1 MALGP
6 NDLQG
11 VVIPSAWDGAE
22 LTRLTLADG
31 TTYQEI
37 LTDISAAVQLFNQAI
52 AQSELAPL
60 MSPTADA
67 AIEYGQ
73 GAGNA
78 FEDATEY
85 SQADAQRSQTSGHML
100 PLRLVDYKMGW
111 TSRWLEEAR
120 RAQIDNDIN
129 AMLDAARDVFE
140 KRVLTRLFKL
150 EPETGVGYG
159 LGSAGVSPGFADGG
173 VPAGTV
179 PFTPRPFFQR
189 AAAFTTAHNH
199 YMRLNGITQANLES
213 AIKNLWEHGHDQV
226 FDLMIAMA
234 DVNSWTNTT
243 NVTGFKSRP
252 DLLIQYGQDVSLG
265 LVNDSYIGII
275 STAYGSVRVRA
286 SARIPTGY
294 WAVFKSYGLLDPRNP
309 IAVRFNP
316 MRGFGLRLVVN
327 NVDRYPL
334 AGAIGEMAFG
344 AGVRDR
350 VNAVMVENDASGDY
364 ASPVIL

>member
-31 TTYQEI
+31 TTYAEI
-37 LTDISAAVQLFNQAI
+37 IQDISAAVQLFNQSI
-52 AQSELAPL
+52 AQSELAGL

-73 GAGNA
+73 GAGNS

-85 SQADAQRSQTSGHML
+85 AQGDAQRSQTSGHML

-159 LGSAGVSPGFADGG
+159 LGSAGISPGFAD
-173 VPAGTV
+173 AGTPSGTV
-179 PFTPRPFFQR
+179 AFVPRPYLQR
-189 AAAFTTAHNH
+189 AAAFTASHNH
-199 YMRLNGITQANLES
+199 YMRLDGITQANLES
-213 AIKNLWEHGHDQV
+213 AVKNLWEHGYDQV
-226 FDLMIAMA
+226 FDLLISMA
-234 DVNSWTNTT
+234 DVTSWTNTT
-243 NVTGFKSRP
+243 NVTGFKARP
-252 DLLIQYGQDVSLG
+252 DLLLQYGQDTTLG
-265 LVNDSYIGII
+265 LVDQSYIGVIG
-275 STAYGSVRVRA
+275 TAYGSVRVRA

-294 WAVFKSYGLLDPRNP
+294 WGVFKSFGALDVRNP

-316 MRGFGLRLVVN
+316 MRGFGLRLTVN

-334 AGAIGEMAFG
+334 AGSIGEMAFG
-344 AGVRDR
+344 VGVRDR
-350 VNAVMVENDASGDY
+350 IAAVLVENDSSGSY
-364 ASPVIL
+364 ASPTIL

>member
-11 VVIPSAWDGAE
+11 VVIPTAWDGAE
-22 LTRLTLADG
+22 LSRLTLADG
-31 TTYQEI
+31 TSYAEI
-37 LTDISAAVQLFNQAI
+37 IQDIGAAVQLFNASI
-52 AQSELAPL
+52 AQSELSTL

-73 GAGNA
+73 GAGNS

-85 SQADAQRSQTSGHML
+85 AQGDAQRTQTSGHML
-100 PLRLVDYKMGW
+100 PMRLVDYKMGW

-140 KRVLTRLFKL
+140 KRVLLRVFKL
-150 EPETGVGYG
+150 EPETGTAYG

-173 VPAGTV
+173 APAGTV
-179 PFTPRPFFQR
+179 PFIPRPYLQR
-189 AAAFTTAHNH
+189 ATAFTAAHQH

-213 AIKNLWEHGHDQV
+213 AVKNLWEHGYDQV
-226 FDLMIAMA
+226 FDMLISMA
-234 DVNSWTNTT
+234 DVSAWTNTT
-243 NVTGFKSRP
+243 NVTGFKARP
-252 DLLIQYGQDVSLG
+252 DLLLQYGQDTTLG
-265 LVNDSYIGII
+265 LVDQSYIGVIG
-275 STAYGSVRVRA
+275 TAYGTVRVRA

-294 WAVFKSYGLLDPRNP
+294 WSVFKSFGALDPRNP

-316 MRGFGLRLVVN
+316 KRGFGLRLTVN

-334 AGAIGEMAFG
+334 AGAIGELAFG

-350 VNAVMVENDASGDY
+350 VACVVVYNQTSGDY
-364 ASPVIL
+364 VTPTIS

>member
-1 MALGP
+1 MAIGP

-11 VVIPSAWDGAE
+11 VVIPSAWDGGE

-67 AIEYGQ
+67 QIEYGQ

-78 FEDATEY
+78 FEDSTEY
-85 SQADAQRSQTSGHML
+85 SQPDAQRSQTSGHML

-150 EPETGVGYG
+150 EPETGVANG
-159 LGSAGVSPGFADGG
+159 LGAGGVSPGFADGG
-173 VPAGTV
+173 APSGTV
-179 PFTPRPFFQR
+179 PFVPRPFFQR
-189 AAAFTTAHNH
+189 AAAFDATHSH

-213 AIKNLWEHGHDQV
+213 AVKNAWEHGHDQV
-226 FDLMIAMA
+226 FDLIIAMA

-252 DLLIQYGQDVSLG
+252 DLLLQYGQDVTLG
-265 LVNDSYIGII
+265 LVNDSYIGVI

-309 IAVRFNP
+309 LAVRFNP
-316 MRGFGLRLVVN
+316 MRGFGLRLVADR
-327 NVDRYPL
+327 VDRYPL

-344 AGVRDR
+344 VGVRDR
-350 VNAVMVENDASGDY
+350 VSAVLVKNDSSGSY
-364 ASPVIL
+364 TSPVIL